1 MCHFITGLITKQT
14 TLEEINAIG
23 RNHVIT
29 FDVCNNSF
37 VRSQLNADEI
47 YLAKRTKYCDC
58 DTQVGMKT
66 RTDDPTTRRIDKREL
81 DKLKSKGWSETKI
94 ARWLADREKSVE
106 KDKVRYDQI
115 VNGTHTDIENWL
127 GYIHK
132 LFAETTIPRFGL
144 LLHWYA
150 SGTES
155 ERIKVKGR
163 VIIRLTELTPD
174 VLLGVEEDTVY
185 EFRR

>member
-1 MCHFITGLITKQT
+1 MCHFITGFIIRQT
-14 TLEEINAIG
+14 TLEEVNTIG
-23 RNHVIT
+23 RNHAIM

-37 VRSQLNADEI
+37 VQSQLNADEI

-58 DTQVGMKT
+58 GTQIGMKT
-66 RTDDPTTRRIDKREL
+66 RTDDPANRRIDKREL

-94 ARWLADREKSVE
+94 ARWLSDREKSVE

-115 VNGTHTDIENWL
+115 VNGVHTDIENWL
-127 GYIHK
+127 GYIQQ
-132 LFAETTIPRFGL
+132 LFAETTIKRFGL

-150 SGTES
+150 SGPET

-174 VLLGVEEDTVY
+174 VLLGLEEDTLY

>member
-1 MCHFITGLITKQT
+1 MCHFITGLIPRQT

-23 RNHVIT
+23 RNHVIL

-37 VRSQLNADEI
+37 VQSQLSADEI
-47 YLAKRTKYCDC
+47 YLTKRTKYCDC
-58 DTQVGMKT
+58 GTQLGVKT
-66 RTDDPTTRRIDKREL
+66 RTDDPSNRRIDKREM

-94 ARWLADREKSVE
+94 ARWLADREKSIE

-115 VNGTHTDIENWL
+115 VNGVQTDIENWL
-127 GYIHK
+127 EYIHK
-132 LFAETTIPRFGL
+132 LFAETTTNRFGL

-150 SGTES
+150 SGPET
-155 ERIKVKGR
+155 ERIKLKDR
-163 VIIRLTELTPD
+163 VIIKLSELTPD
-174 VLLGVEEDTVY
+174 VLLGVEEDRVY